1 VAVSGFGSM
10 VLTKVDL
17 FHIMAPVQIMSD
29 RERKGIDWNLI
40 TDEVLGRVG
49 PPLQRSEVEP
59 KDQYKVAGTADAKSV
74 VLSQDATTDQF
85 AVAER
90 GRK

>member
-1 VAVSGFGSM
+1 
-10 VLTKVDL
+10 
-17 FHIMAPVQIMSD
+17 MS
-29 RERKGIDWNLI
+29 ETSKSWLHLI
-40 TDEVLGRVG
+40 TDSVLGQAG
-49 PPLQRSEVEP
+49 PALQRTEVDP
-59 KDQYKVAGTADAKSV
+59 RDQHKIAGTADAKSV